1 MKNNV
6 KRAKSAAS
14 IPIIAAQQQRQQS
27 SVDNSVNN
35 GMESGTLPPA
45 TMLLHTN
52 DSHQQI
58 SSSDSPMNQYS
69 DIYLTRQS
77 IQTNNKT
84 NKRKLDELIDSS
96 STDFDSLSSLK
107 PQKTEQIDSERSI
120 SRTGTPL
127 SNGPPRSLTPSR
139 NNNDIGQVSYDFA
152 PPNHNTC
159 STTPNSL
166 LLTRQTPPPPSLQQ
180 QSLPPSLPPSAYM
193 SMSPRNQ
200 YTITSDS
207 PYLQTNNQVFVFT
220 TQLANEAAESV
231 LKNEHPNIIEYHK
244 SLPSTTQY
252 ITSFSNNNHNSSLGG
267 PLMHMNLP
275 PGCHSPRTMQMMMP
289 GPPHHNPHMP
299 LHNGGGG
306 GPPPNWPPHPHF
318 HQQQPPFGRLTPG
331 PGGLPP
337 PNHLLPPGALM
348 MNGSPPPGMRM
359 GGMPS
364 MPGMIQPPSDGIE
377 NLTPERAI
385 HRKNQLD
392 KIQEIKTKITGGRGR
407 GGRAKANAAAAA
419 AAANANMPPSMNGG
433 PLDPHQQQMMM
444 MNSPH
449 SVGPPHHM
457 MGIGPPPPHMLPPGM
472 RGPDGMMIDMNGQ
485 PLPPPPHGYMNGP
498 IPPGFHGQFGPGPN
512 DPYGQLPS
520 QSQAVRE
527 WNKMQMEHLEGK
539 AQQMR
544 GQPPPYSSASPSSLT
559 PPIATTSTGGKLLSP
574 RMEPS
579 TLPRLYKVG
588 QPEKFIPDSLPSSA
602 NKKLCGNIGEVQLTS
617 SPTQMDYDEFG
628 MEGEEL
634 IITRHLN
641 RAYRSGNGTNGG
653 GGPSS
658 SSSCKDEPMT
668 PLSRST
674 STPNNNSNTLSF
686 GQQQQQQ
693 QQSSGST
700 TPTQHSQGITPQSV
714 PAVSPRSSKLTT
726 NNNNNNNNNNLS
738 SPLMNSNT
746 NSTKDEPLDMN
757 NDPKTPTSNMAPPL
771 NSMLQMTNSLQSTNS
786 PYNSSNSQGS
796 KQSLNSPNL
805 GHMSKPIDH
814 MNLPP
819 QHMQFQN
826 MNPHHRMFGPPDSMP
841 PQFNPHH
848 PGNLPPPHPHM
859 YKMMHPHHAMDPNGM
874 MIPHPGSLS
883 RSSKGLPPPPPSLSD
898 PMQQHLHHLPP
909 PHYVKMHHM
918 DPLLCLPPPGHQQQ
932 HMRFSPMMDD
942 NFVMG
947 PPPHHHHHP
956 QMHPHMHPPH
966 HQMHLNDGRPPPLP
980 PQSINNTY
988 VSATMSIQQLNIQ
1001 NLGAGGPPGELQ
1013 AGTIHYHA
1021 PSDSQQQQFSQNDS
1035 QFSSQFNDLQAPPS
1049 NLSSD
1054 GVQPPPYW

>member
-1 MKNNV
+1 MKNNI
-6 KRAKSAAS
+6 KKAKSAAS
-14 IPIIAAQQQRQQS
+14 IPIAAVQQQS
-27 SVDNSVNN
+27 SVDNSFNN

-58 SSSDSPMNQYS
+58 SSSNSPMNQFS

-84 NKRKLDELIDSS
+84 NKRKLDELIDPS

-127 SNGPPRSLTPSR
+127 SNGPPPSLTPSR
-139 NNNDIGQVSYDFA
+139 NGNDIGQISYEFA

-159 STTPNSL
+159 NTTPNSS
-166 LLTRQTPPPPSLQQ
+166 LLTRQTPPPPSLQH
-180 QSLPPSLPPSAYM
+180 QSLLPPLPSSSYM
-193 SMSPRNQ
+193 SMSPRSQ

-244 SLPSTTQY
+244 SLQSTAQY
-252 ITSFSNNNHNSSLGG
+252 MSSLSNNNHNSSLGG
-267 PLMHMNLP
+267 PMHMNLP

-289 GPPHHNPHMP
+289 GPPHHNPHMS
-299 LHNGGGG
+299 LHNGGG
-306 GPPPNWPPHPHF
+306 GPPPNWPHPHF

-337 PNHLLPPGALM
+337 PNHLLPPGAMM

-359 GGMPS
+359 GGMPP

-419 AAANANMPPSMNGG
+419 AAAAANVNMPPSMNGG

-449 SVGPPHHM
+449 GVGPPHHM

-472 RGPDGMMIDMNGQ
+472 RGPPDGMMIDMNG
-485 PLPPPPHGYMNGP
+485 PPPPHAYMNGP
-498 IPPGFHGQFGPGPN
+498 MPPGFHGQFGPGPG
-512 DPYGQLPS
+512 DPYGPIPS
-520 QSQAVRE
+520 HHPQPQAIRD

-559 PPIATTSTGGKLLSP
+559 PPIATTSTGGNLGPNGKLLSP

-579 TLPRLYKVG
+579 TVPRLYKVG

-602 NKKLCGNIGEVQLTS
+602 NKKLSGSVGEVQLTA
-617 SPTQMDYDEFG
+617 SPTQMDYNEFG

-641 RAYRSGNGTNGG
+641 RAYRPGNGTN

-668 PLSRST
+668 PLTRST

-686 GQQQQQQ
+686 GQQQQQ
-693 QQSSGST
+693 SSGST
-700 TPTQHSQGITPQSV
+700 TPTHHSQGITPQSV
-714 PAVSPRSSKLTT
+714 PAASPRSSKLTT
-726 NNNNNNNNNNLS
+726 NNNLS

-757 NDPKTPTSNMAPPL
+757 SDPKTPTSNMAPPL
-771 NSMLQMTNSLQSTNS
+771 SSMLQMTNSLQSSNS
-786 PYNSSNSQGS
+786 PYNSANNQVS

-805 GHMSKPIDH
+805 GHISKSIDH

-841 PQFNPHH
+841 SQFNPHH
-848 PGNLPPPHPHM
+848 PGNLPPPHPHL
-859 YKMMHPHHAMDPNGM
+859 YKMMPPHHTIDPNGM
-874 MIPHPGSLS
+874 MIPHPGGPS
-883 RSSKGLPPPPPSLSD
+883 RSSKGLPPPSVSD

-918 DPLLCLPPPGHQQQ
+918 DPLLGPPPGHQQQ

-942 NFVMG
+942 NFGMG
-947 PPPHHHHHP
+947 PPHHHP
-956 QMHPHMHPPH
+956 QMHPHMHPH
-966 HQMHLNDGRPPPLP
+966 HPMHLNDGRPP

-1001 NLGAGGPPGELQ
+1001 NLGPGGPPGELQ

-1021 PSDSQQQQFSQNDS
+1021 SSDSQQQQFSQNDS
-1035 QFSSQFNDLQAPPS
+1035 QFSSQFNDLQAPSS